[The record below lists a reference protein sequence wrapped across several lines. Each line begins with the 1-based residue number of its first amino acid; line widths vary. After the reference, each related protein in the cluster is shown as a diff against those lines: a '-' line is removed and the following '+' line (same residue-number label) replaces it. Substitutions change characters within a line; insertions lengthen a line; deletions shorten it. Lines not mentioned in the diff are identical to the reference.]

1 MQLPSFKGEGL
12 DVEKDVEAWI
22 ETMDDYFTAAR
33 TTAANRS
40 MLALF
45 RLSGEAKLWW
55 KQHCRDMGIAEDSQS
70 WSEIKQAVKERYLR
84 PAHEAL
90 KMNEFFRLR
99 QLTLSLEEYY
109 SKFVTLQCYA
119 PKMTIE

>member
-1 MQLPSFKGEGL
+1 MCQEIPQDNAVYTEVQEKKLLLKQMQPPSFKGEGT
-12 DVEKDVEAWI
+12 DIEKKAEAWI
-22 ETMDDYFTAAR
+22 ETMDDYFTVAG

-55 KQHCRDMGIAEDSQS
+55 KQHCRDMGISEDSQS
-70 WSEIKQAVKERYLR
+70 WTEIKQAVKERYLP

-90 KMNEFFRLR
+90 KMNELFRLR
-99 QLTLSLEEYY
+99 
-109 SKFVTLQCYA
+109 
-119 PKMTIE
+119 